1 MPQFSKKQFIDQCK
15 QKTSQYGCEDVVPVD
30 FVSLMDMYE
39 DNYMKLRKLIPD
51 LKCIDESAIS
61 NSEGYLDLHLQI
73 IERSKFTTTLR
84 LSYCFTDSNEMR
96 LEPNLKIR
104 IYHDAGLAEVMSGKL
119 HHGRLVLD
127 HLPADALKEKW
138 QLNRFLS
145 KWLKYCLRQNHVF
158 SQYAGISVVAVGEN
172 IKLKKKK
179 TRINANKR
187 D

>member
-1 MPQFSKKQFIDQCK
+1 MSQFINKKTIDQFN
-15 QKTSQYGCEDVVPVD
+15 QKTSAYGCEDVVPVD

-39 DNYMKLRKLIPD
+39 DNFIKLRKLIPD
-51 LKCIDESAIS
+51 INKIKQSSVS
-61 NSEGYLDLHLQI
+61 NSPGHLNLHLQI
-73 IERSKFTTTLR
+73 LERSKFTTTLR
-84 LSYCFTDSNEMR
+84 LSYCFTDKGESR

-127 HLPADALKEKW
+127 HLPADALKQKW

-145 KWLKYCLRQNHVF
+145 KWLKYCLRQNHGF
-158 SQYAGISVVAVGEN
+158 SQSSQALADISA
-172 IKLKKKK
+172 
-179 TRINANKR
+179 